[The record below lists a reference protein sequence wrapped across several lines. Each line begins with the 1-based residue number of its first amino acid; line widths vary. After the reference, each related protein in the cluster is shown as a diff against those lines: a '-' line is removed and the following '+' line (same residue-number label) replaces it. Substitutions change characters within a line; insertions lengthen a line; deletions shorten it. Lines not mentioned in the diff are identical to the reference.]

1 MKNTIKQSLLAA
13 ILLAS
18 STTNVFAQATPAND
32 SVRWDDAASQWVYT
46 LYNPNGNG
54 QVAYL
59 RYTPRTVIDPKVK
72 STLQWRNGNFEYS
85 YRIRNSAAA
94 KQEIANM
101 EVRAPS
107 WLVPTFPPSV
117 KTDPNETDEQ
127 ETIRIDARLDKI
139 KQFEKQ
145 TLDAAHDWRLYLGTR
160 RPERVYFGWMAY
172 HGKNNDGIK
181 PGHTVD
187 GFKVTRPELPGAA
200 LMMMK
205 GYTKDFMNEPSLPTE
220 GAMAEHA
227 AEVLSNNS
235 VDVPV
240 MIPAIIVPS
249 PYNGAELARRIKAH
263 TATWIN
269 QGLIDEQKLAV
280 LNVKLDQLVTA
291 LEQQN
296 KQNIHTAAV
305 DVLQETFVRQKG
317 LHHGKI
323 DNDDDNEDSQ
333 GINLEQVN
341 SPVTMKV
348 QPIERQPLNRVAA
361 RALAFDVMYVL
372 TRAYIGK

>member
-1 MKNTIKQSLLAA
+1 MTNKIKLSLLTS
-13 ILLAS
+13 LLFLTANS
-18 STTNVFAQATPAND
+18 NVFAQATPAND

-46 LYNPNGNG
+46 LYNPSGNG

-59 RYTPRTVIDPKVK
+59 RYTPRTVIDPTIK
-72 STLQWRNGNFEYS
+72 STLHWRNGKFEYN
-85 YRIRNSAAA
+85 YRIRNGNSA
-94 KQEIANM
+94 KQEIADM

-107 WLVPTFPPSV
+107 WNVPQFPEIP
-117 KTDPNETDEQ
+117 DIPNESWEQ
-127 ETIRIDARLDKI
+127 TVKRLGERTSKI
-139 KQFEKQ
+139 KQLENQ
-145 TLDAAHDWRLYLGTR
+145 TLDAANDWRLYLGTR

-227 AEVLSNNS
+227 AEVLANNS

-240 MIPAIIVPS
+240 IIPAIILPS
-249 PYNGAELARRIKAH
+249 PYNGAELTRRVKAH
-263 TATWIN
+263 VATWIN
-269 QGLIDEQKLAV
+269 QGLITPEKLAV
-280 LNVKLDQLVTA
+280 LNPKLDQLTTA

-296 KQNIHTAAV
+296 KPAIHTAAV
-305 DVLQETFVRQKG
+305 DVLKETFMSHKG
-317 LHHGKI
+317 FHHTKI
-323 DNDDDNEDSQ
+323 DSDDDHEDPQ
-333 GINLEQVN
+333 AINLEQVN
-341 SPVTMKV
+341 SVVTMKV
-348 QPIERQPLNRVAA
+348 LPTENQPLHRVAA

-372 TRAYIGK
+372 TRAYTGK